1 MFRVYT
7 KEKISKEIF
16 NVNLDKSEL
25 QLVMGGNIF
34 LDHPD
39 LNKDDYVVVE
49 QEYAFE
55 YPTYRA
61 EKNIIEEMTL
71 YEAYKNGLYELQPHQ
86 VEHKG
91 DLITLQPGQYID
103 PKGELITVPKIE
115 GIRIEWNWV
124 SNEWEEAAT
133 ALETVQ
139 YQYRDYE
146 GMDTPSTVEEMKQQ
160 DPVMANEFINMM
172 IELRNLIY
180 TLSASEAQPVSF
192 AAIHIPIPSEPLRK
206 FKDKFKNKFN

>member
-1 MFRVYT
+1 MYRVYT

-86 VEHKG
+86 VEYKG
-91 DLITLQPGQYID
+91 DLIILQPGQYID

-115 GIRIEWNWV
+115 GIRIEWNWDT
-124 SNEWEEAAT
+124 NEWEEAAT

-160 DPVMANEFINMM
+160 DPVMASEFINMM
-172 IELRNLIY
+172 IELRNIIY

-192 AAIHIPIPSEPLRK
+192 ATIHIPIPSEPLRK